1 MSTIAAISTPLG
13 AGGLGVIRVSGKDAI
28 TICDRVFKSQSGVKL
43 CDKKGYTAVFGK
55 VFDKVGDIDD
65 AVALVFR
72 APLSYTGENVVELS
86 LHGGVYILTRTLEA
100 VINSGAVPAMA
111 GEFTRRAFLNGKMS
125 LTQAESVMDTIHAE
139 GVASARAALETREG
153 ALFNKISEIKRDLV
167 TCEGHICAFIDFPD
181 EGVDEVEDDKL
192 LSLLKNALERLTYL
206 INSYSKGKILRE
218 GVKTAIVGKPNV
230 GKSTLMNRL
239 SGFEKSIVTDIAGT
253 TRDVVEE
260 SVRLNNITLR
270 LFDTAGIR
278 ETDDK
283 VEKIGV
289 ELAYKNIDSADL
301 ILAVF
306 DASVKLDENDKNLI
320 EKIKGRTAIGV
331 VNKTDSVCVCDT
343 EYIKANLEN
352 LVFISAKEDKTLE
365 GLEDA
370 IEKAVG
376 VNNFDSSNGVLSNL
390 RQLNC
395 ACVAQS
401 HLNDAVASLQ
411 NGFTLDA
418 VGVCVESAIEAL
430 TELTGESASEAVI
443 DEVFSKFCVGK

>member
-13 AGGLGVIRVSGKDAI
+13 TGGLGVIRVSGEDAI
-28 TICDRVFKSQSGVKL
+28 SICENVFKSKNEVKL
-43 CDKKGYTAVFGK
+43 SDKKGYTAVYGK
-55 VFDKVGDIDD
+55 VFDKEGDIDD
-65 AVALVFR
+65 AVALIFR
-72 APLSYTGENVVELS
+72 APLSYTGEDVVELS
-86 LHGGVYILTRTLEA
+86 LHGGVYILTRTLQA
-100 VINSGAVPAMA
+100 VINAGATPASA

-125 LTQAESVMDTIHAE
+125 LIEAESVMDTIHAE
-139 GVASARAALETREG
+139 GLASARAALETREG
-153 ALFNKISEIKRDLV
+153 ALYNKISEIKNDLI
-167 TCEGHICAFIDFPD
+167 TAEGHISAFIDFPD
-181 EGVDEVEDDKL
+181 EGVDEVENDKL
-192 LSLLKNALERLTYL
+192 MSILENALSSLNTL
-206 INSYSKGKILRE
+206 IDGYSKGKILRE
-218 GVKTAIVGKPNV
+218 GIKTAIVGKPNV

-289 ELAYKNIDSADL
+289 ELAHKNIDSADL

-306 DASVKLDENDKNLI
+306 DASVEINENDKNLI
-320 EKIKGRTAIGV
+320 EKLKGRTAIGV
-331 VNKTDSVCVCDT
+331 VNKTDSTLVCDT
-343 EYIKANLEN
+343 EFIKANFEN
-352 LVFISAKEDKTLE
+352 TVFISAKEDKTLDN
-365 GLEDA
+365 LEEV
-370 IEKAVG
+370 IENVVG

-390 RQLNC
+390 RQLEC
-395 ACVAQS
+395 ARVAQT
-401 HLNDAVASLQ
+401 HLNDAVSTLK

-430 TELTGESASEAVI
+430 LNLTGESASEAVI